1 MQGVELSA
9 AASVLLFR
17 SLYLLSLPFLSRLL
31 YFIMPAGINILQSPF
46 YVCLDAIFASVL
58 LYLALVSPP
67 SFGSSVLLNSFHL
80 NTFLVLF
87 FLAVLSLKGFSLSH
101 LSHCALY

>member
-17 SLYLLSLPFLSRLL
+17 SLYLLSLSFLSKLL
-31 YFIMPAGINILQSPF
+31 YFIMTGGINILQSPF
-46 YVCLDAIFASVL
+46 YVCLDAISASVV
-58 LYLALVSPP
+58 LYLPLVSPS

-80 NTFLVLF
+80 YTFFSPVFCL
-87 FLAVLSLKGFSLSH
+87 LSYH
-101 LSHCALY
+101 